1 MDNNFFALISR
12 MRYISRW
19 GLMRNSLPENIQ
31 EHSHMVAVIAH
42 ALGVIR
48 RDVYGI
54 PCNPDQCASVALYHD
69 ASEILTGD
77 LPTPIKYNN
86 QEIMAAYHE
95 IEDLASEKL
104 LRMLPSELQ
113 SSFEP
118 IMIGEAARELHPI
131 VKAADKL
138 SAYIKCIEERKAG
151 NNEFLSAEKQTRE
164 SLLQS
169 DLPEVKYFMENFIP
183 AFEKTLDELGTMKQ
197 GV

>member
-104 LRMLPSELQ
+104 LRMLPPELQ

-151 NNEFLSAEKQTRE
+151 NNEFLSAETQTLRILKE
-164 SLLQS
+164 YHM
-169 DLPEVKYFMENFIP
+169 PEVDYFLDHFIP
-183 AFEKTLDELGTMKQ
+183 SFELNLDELGTIE
-197 GV
+197 